1 MAVKSKL
8 NVLFGLLL
16 IFTQVVFAGAKDE
29 EGINI
34 EPFAGY
40 YNGNIKSDDV
50 FDGAIRSYVL
60 GARISYVTA
69 SAIGYGLEYSQSQ
82 GTMAEDTSINWNT
95 KDIGAFVRYNVTER
109 LAISATYLADFR
121 VDEDKD
127 PARDLITGDGYNA
140 GLSFALTSFFK
151 VNVDHQVRNLK
162 KMGSTDLTGSVFST
176 VMISTVVPI
185 NFPYKFN

>member
-1 MAVKSKL
+1 MKTALK
-8 NVLFGLLL
+8 LLL
-16 IFTQVVFAGAKDE
+16 LSALFITQFLFAGAKDE

-40 YNGNIKSDDV
+40 YNGAIKSDDV
-50 FDGAIRSYVL
+50 FDGAIRSYVI

-95 KDIGAFVRYNVTER
+95 KDIGAFVRYNLTER

-121 VDEDKD
+121 VDAD
-127 PARDLITGDGYNA
+127 PDPERELITGDGYNA

-151 VNVDHQVRNLK
+151 INVDHQVRNLK
-162 KMGSTDLTGSVFST
+162 KMGDTDLSGSTFST